1 MYFRWNTQFISY
13 PIEKDVFLSLLN
25 VWVHG
30 YIKIECTW
38 QWKLQPDGW
47 HPIVKQLIAS
57 EEL

>member
-1 MYFRWNTQFISY
+1 MYFRGNIQFIAC
-13 PIEKDVFLSLLN
+13 PVEKDFFLSLVS

-38 QWKLQPDGW
+38 QWKLQADWW